1 MDLGSGPSLQY
12 DIAEQITQLL
22 HCEVTIKSLRG
33 VSREWKGLATKRVR
47 HLRPRA
53 GQKGGALDIAM
64 LADRFQHVETLN
76 LKSVSGLVR
85 DECLASCSKMRH
97 LRSIILDGCKHI
109 TNNGLK
115 NIHTGIQCLSLK
127 DCSQITWNGL
137 IELTNLPNL
146 TALNVGGIKLAAGP
160 GAPIAGPADAAGHG
174 HQHLQNAPA
183 ALVAPV
189 HAGGGYAAN
198 AGAAASPSSG
208 PVLYELLQRL
218 ESLTLGDHMSLS
230 FIADRMVVEEL
241 AAVRPA
247 RLAHL
252 DLSGCIDLTDWA
264 IHELCVAIP
273 SLTSL
278 SLQSCVRLTNVSM
291 MELGRLP
298 RLRAL
303 NLRGCLQLNDA
314 GLATGLSSL
323 STLEELNL
331 QGCTSITGS
340 CLSQLGPCRS
350 LAVLNVSHCAAF
362 SSLEPLRS
370 LPGLQRLD
378 VSHCNKL
385 NPGRIAALTALSRL
399 TEVRAS
405 HLRHHSAPVHVLA
418 RDPAAPLAAPPLAL
432 DQLSALA
439 SLEQLQALDMSYM
452 SSQGGVPSGLLDAV
466 AELTRLTRLNLAGCG
481 GPGGPYDR
489 GDDRS
494 GLGFLSNLRRLQDLD
509 LGAWQEVDPHELS
522 CLANATALRRLVV
535 SRLGNRHVNAC
546 FDGCDCGGS
555 PSSSLFPSPFNSPSR
570 GSPCSSAGSSP
581 PFVSAEGVESSPL
594 LEPAAVPA
602 KAEARDALAVRA
614 RACGAAIDAAALLVP
629 NSCMEGH
636 RGSDGGSS
644 ASCSGSGSADCSQG
658 STSTE
663 PSCYLATSPGDRS
676 CYSAGGL
683 SFKDSQMHVLS
694 TEHGAAEICELLGSS
709 GLQQQPSTACCL
721 ASASC
726 SSGGGST
733 TTETDLINTVD
744 ALTRQMAV
752 VGISCGG
759 GACRDGRCACA
770 GNGTSCAAAVLGLVA
785 AAAAAAAV
793 ALPASMQTTAN
804 RSFESIL
811 AAVPPVA
818 APVPCLAEAATAW
831 RDGPGLLPPMPM
843 TPRPGLDGALGH
855 LTGLTALAEIR
866 LEACNHITD
875 AGVAR
880 LALLPRLEYLDL
892 GGCNRITG
900 RTLSAFATHGSL
912 QTLLLGNCANFTDS
926 GLKAASTVG
935 SLRVVDVSGCS
946 RLTDVGAMSLGSLRR
961 LVRLSLRSN
970 SKCSDR
976 TVEVLSSLPSLQWL
990 CLSLCGVTDESLRML
1005 ATSRSLTW
1013 LDLSH
1018 CWRLS
1023 RTGVRQLEADRSQL
1037 KVIFSGRG

>member
-1 MDLGSGPSLQY
+1 MQSVVLPS
-12 DIAEQITQLL
+12 A
-22 HCEVTIKSLRG
+22 RPPA
-33 VSREWKGLATKRVR
+33 SRPGASTLPLP
-47 HLRPRA
+47 LRPPALPCRA
-53 GQKGGALDIAM
+53 CGGA
-64 LADRFQHVETLN
+64 
-76 LKSVSGLVR
+76 
-85 DECLASCSKMRH
+85 
-97 LRSIILDGCKHI
+97 
-109 TNNGLK
+109 
-115 NIHTGIQCLSLK
+115 
-127 DCSQITWNGL
+127 
-137 IELTNLPNL
+137 
-146 TALNVGGIKLAAGP
+146 
-160 GAPIAGPADAAGHG
+160 
-174 HQHLQNAPA
+174 
-183 ALVAPV
+183 
-189 HAGGGYAAN
+189 
-198 AGAAASPSSG
+198 
-208 PVLYELLQRL
+208 
-218 ESLTLGDHMSLS
+218 
-230 FIADRMVVEEL
+230 
-241 AAVRPA
+241 
-247 RLAHL
+247 
-252 DLSGCIDLTDWA
+252 A
-264 IHELCVAIP
+264 IHELCLAIP

-314 GLATGLSSL
+314 GLAAGLSSL

-340 CLSQLGPCRS
+340 CLSQLGPCKS

-370 LPGLQRLD
+370 LTGLQRLD

-385 NPGRIAALTALSRL
+385 NPARIAALTALSRL

-405 HLRHHSAPVHVLA
+405 HLRHHSTPVHVPAL
-418 RDPAAPLAAPPLAL
+418 DPAALLDPANSVAAPAPAL
-432 DQLSALA
+432 DQLSTLA

-489 GDDRS
+489 GDERS
-494 GLGFLSNLRRLQDLD
+494 GLGFLSDLRRLQDLD

-535 SRLGNRHVNAC
+535 SRLGNRHANAC

-555 PSSSLFPSPFNSPSR
+555 PSSSLFPSPFNSPGR

-581 PFVSAEGVESSPL
+581 PCVSAEVVEAATL
-594 LEPAAVPA
+594 REPAAAPA
-602 KAEARDALAVRA
+602 EAEARAALAVRA

-629 NSCMEGH
+629 NSCMEGQ

-644 ASCSGSGSADCSQG
+644 ASCSGSSSADCSQG
-658 STSTE
+658 GTSTE
-663 PSCYLATSPGDRS
+663 ASCYFATSSGDS
-676 CYSAGGL
+676 ICYSAGGL
-683 SFKDSQMHVLS
+683 RFKDSQMHVLS
-694 TEHGAAEICELLGSS
+694 AEPGAREVCDLLGSS
-709 GLQQQPSTACCL
+709 EMQRQPSTAWCM

-733 TTETDLINTVD
+733 TTQTELTNTVD

-752 VGISCGG
+752 VGISCSG
-759 GACRDGRCACA
+759 GACRDGRCARA

-785 AAAAAAAV
+785 AAAAAAV
-793 ALPASMQTTAN
+793 ASPASTQTTAN

-818 APVPCLAEAATAW
+818 APVPCLAEAATAG

-855 LTGLTALAEIR
+855 LTGLTALAEIH

-875 AGVAR
+875 AGIAR

-912 QTLLLGNCANFTDS
+912 QTLLLANCANFTDS
-926 GLKAASTVG
+926 GLKAASTIG
-935 SLRVVDVSGCS
+935 SLRAVDVSGCN
-946 RLTDVGAMSLGSLRR
+946 RLTDAGTMSLGSLRR
-961 LVRLSLRSN
+961 LSRLSLRSN

-976 TVEVLSSLPSLQWL
+976 TVETLLSLPSLQWL
-990 CLSLCGVTDESLRML
+990 CLSLCGITDESLRML

-1023 RTGVRQLEADRSQL
+1023 RAGIRQLEADRPQL